1 MSELD
6 RKKFIES
13 LLPTLITLE
22 SFDRGVI
29 ENKTKVQEVRKITL
43 EESIDLIEGTREFL
57 TESNQETKY
66 FGIDNTK
73 GLKKI
78 IDTIYSTYDNQDLYP
93 FFEDKAANLLYL
105 IIKDH
110 PFVDGNKRV
119 ATMLFDFYSYTNG
132 HKVTIIPSFPL
143 HIAQSKPQDKQL
155 MIDLIISQIQAK
167 K

>member
-13 LLPTLITLE
+13 LIPTLITLE
-22 SFDRGVI
+22 SYDKGTIV
-29 ENKTKVQEVRKITL
+29 NKTKEQENRKITL
-43 EESIDLIEGTREFL
+43 EESIDLIDGTREFL
-57 TESNQETKY
+57 SDKNQETKF
-66 FGIDNTK
+66 FGVDNTK
-73 GLKKI
+73 GLQKI

-110 PFVDGNKRV
+110 PFVDGNKRI
-119 ATMLFDFYSYTNG
+119 ATMLFDYYTYTNG

-143 HIAQSKPQDKQL
+143 HIADSKPIEKDL
-155 MIDLIISQIQAK
+155 MVDLIISQIQAK